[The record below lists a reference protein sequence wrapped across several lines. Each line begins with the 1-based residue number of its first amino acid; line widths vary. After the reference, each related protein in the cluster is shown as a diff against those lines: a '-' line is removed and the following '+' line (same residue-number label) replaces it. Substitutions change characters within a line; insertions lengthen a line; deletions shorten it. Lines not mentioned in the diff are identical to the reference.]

1 MWSQL
6 EHFLGTAVGKSPGMS
21 FTDSFVAAD
30 RPEPKA
36 VSREAWRK
44 MVMIF
49 ADHLRDQKQGK
60 TFEKRWPFAFL
71 WTTRATWLMQLLNFE
86 VLIILQYLYT
96 YLWAPNQQVPGET
109 CLTKRPWRTARSSE
123 QHSCTLL
130 FFQARP

>member
-1 MWSQL
+1 MPASGSREQVFLWSQL

-49 ADHLRDQKQGK
+49 ADHLRDQKRQDLRK
-60 TFEKRWPFAFL
+60 AVAICISLDDKSNLADAAFK
-71 WTTRATWLMQLLNFE
+71 F
-86 VLIILQYLYT
+86 
-96 YLWAPNQQVPGET
+96 
-109 CLTKRPWRTARSSE
+109 
-123 QHSCTLL
+123 
-130 FFQARP
+130 